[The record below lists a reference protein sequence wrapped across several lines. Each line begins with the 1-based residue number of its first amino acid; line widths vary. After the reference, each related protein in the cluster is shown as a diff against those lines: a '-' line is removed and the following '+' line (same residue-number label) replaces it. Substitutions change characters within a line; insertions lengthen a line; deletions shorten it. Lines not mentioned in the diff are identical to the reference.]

1 MSRIN
6 RSKRPMSTQGKV
18 RSASSGT
25 QGQQKKPTAPDKR
38 RNGAL
43 PFEGERVDIARVII
57 PTAEGIPNSGKK
69 LPELLAPAGSP
80 DSLRAAISAGAD
92 AVYFGGASFNARINA
107 KNFGGDE
114 LADAI
119 SLLHS
124 CGRRAY
130 LTLNTLVHTREMG
143 DYLRAAEQAYLCGV
157 DALIVADLGGALAIH
172 RHLPELELHA
182 STQMSGHDLAQ
193 ARLLSEYGFSRMV
206 CARELSA
213 EDLKF
218 LVKNSPIEIEA
229 FVHGAL
235 CVCHSGQCLFSS
247 LVGGRSGNR
256 GECAQPCRLPY
267 SVGGAEKYPLSL
279 KDLSLAMHVRELIGA
294 GVHSLKIEGR
304 MKSPEYV
311 FGVTRA
317 FRTLLDENRNA
328 TPEEL
333 SRLARIFSRDG
344 FTDGYFKRKIDSTML
359 GTRSDEQKRASRLS
373 LYSSERIDAPK
384 AKKRAITASASIR
397 TGSPASLTL
406 RCGDLEA
413 RAIGAVPDRAINAP
427 LTRESVL
434 ASLTRLGNT
443 EFELAPADIELDL
456 DEAVILPVSSLNSLR
471 RTACEALSKMLTEGK
486 SVRVGYEKYAPVVP
500 SGKKRRERSA
510 RFQRPWQITDAAR
523 KFFDIIYLPLQHYDG
538 SCEGVVMPPVIFDS
552 EVCGVR
558 KMLGRAVSLGARY
571 ALVGNLGAIDLA
583 REFGLTVTG
592 DIRFN
597 VYNGESVAALEGM
610 GVERILLSPELT
622 LPQMRDITGD
632 TSAVVYGRIPLM
644 LLEKCVASEISDCR
658 TCTEHGSTLTDRR
671 GVDFPVLREHDHRNV
686 IYNSVPTYMA
696 DKQSDL
702 DRAGITSRHFIF
714 TVESTEEIDSII
726 RAYSDNAPPRAG
738 EKVRRM

>member
-1 MSRIN
+1 
-6 RSKRPMSTQGKV
+6 MSTQGKV
-18 RSASSGT
+18 RSASSST

-38 RNGAL
+38 PNGAL

-57 PTAEGIPNSGKK
+57 PSAEGATDSTKR

-80 DSLRAAISAGAD
+80 ESLRAAITAGAD

-130 LTLNTLVHTREMG
+130 LTLNTLVHTREMD

-182 STQMSGHDLAQ
+182 STQMSGHSLAQ

-213 EDLKF
+213 KDLEF
-218 LVKNSPIEIEA
+218 LVSSSPIEIEA

-267 SVGGAEKYPLSL
+267 SVDGVEKYPLSL
-279 KDLSLAMHVRELIGA
+279 KDLSLAMHVCELVDA

-344 FTDGYFKRKIDSTML
+344 FTDGYFNKKINSTML

-373 LYSSERIDAPK
+373 LYSSERIDAPR
-384 AKKRAITASASIR
+384 AKRHRISASASICY
-397 TGSPASLTL
+397 GSAASLTL
-406 RCGDLEA
+406 RYGDLEA
-413 RAIGAVPDRAINAP
+413 TAVGAAPERAINAP
-427 LTRESVL
+427 LTRESVC
-434 ASLTRLGNT
+434 ASLTKLGNT

-456 DEAVILPVSSLNSLR
+456 DEGVILPVSALNSLR
-471 RTACEALSKMLTEGK
+471 RLACEALSEKIAEGE
-486 SVRVGYEKYAPVVP
+486 SVRTGYEKYAPVVP
-500 SGKKRRERSA
+500 SGKKRMERSA
-510 RFQRPWQITDAAR
+510 RFQRPEQITDASR
-523 KFFDIIYLPLQHYDG
+523 EFFDIIYLPLWHYDG
-538 SCEGVVMPPVIFDS
+538 SCEGVVIPPVIFDS
-552 EVCGVR
+552 ETESVR

-571 ALVGNLGAIDLA
+571 ALVGNLGAIDLT
-583 REFGLTVTG
+583 REFGLTLTG

-622 LPQMRDITGD
+622 LPQMRDIMGD
-632 TSAVVYGRIPLM
+632 TAAVVYGRIPLM
-644 LLEKCVASEISDCR
+644 LLEKCVASEISDCKA
-658 TCTEHGSTLTDRR
+658 CTEHGCTLTDRR

-696 DKQSDL
+696 DKQSDII
-702 DRAGITSRHFIF
+702 RAGITNKHFIF
-714 TVESTEEIDSII
+714 TTETAAEVDSII
-726 RAYSDNAPPRAG
+726 RAYSDNIPPRNG